1 MKHST
6 IFSSNNR
13 HKGHLRTLVLIG
25 ILALVVFFGEV
36 SWAHDTGSELTIRYL
51 ALKRTNGDVSEI
63 AYAGDAILI
72 TTPQGKHILVD
83 SGRHDVGSQ
92 VLNRLEELGVDYLD
106 YAIATHPHVD
116 HIGGFQTVLPNV
128 PVGQFYQIDLIY
140 NSGHY
145 RTLQSLLA
153 EHNIPNKT
161 LEEGDVVE
169 VEPGVVL
176 EFFNP
181 PAGTSL
187 SSNEGLSTG
196 GVNDLSLVFRLTY
209 EDFSALI
216 TGDIYRA
223 REEYLV
229 EKFGDRLQSR
239 VYDAPHHGQD
249 TSSSTAFIQ
258 TVRPEV
264 SVFSIELLGSILN
277 FHNLRDLGSKVYVTG
292 LNGEVLIRTDGYEIS
307 VEVEQEIDSPFLR

>member
-1 MKHST
+1 MHST
-6 IFSSNNR
+6 NSIR
-13 HKGHLRTLVLIG
+13 LRS
-25 ILALVVFFGEV
+25 LVVIALLLFVSVFGEAV
-36 SWAHDTGSELTIRYL
+36 WANEEAELTIRYL
-51 ALKRTNGDVSEI
+51 ALQRTNGDVSEI

-72 TTPQGKHILVD
+72 STPQGKHILVD
-83 SGRHDVGSQ
+83 AGRPEVGPQ
-92 VLNRLEELGVDYLD
+92 VLTRLQELGVEYLD

-116 HIGGFQTVLPNV
+116 HIGGFRTVLPNI
-128 PVGQFYQIDLIY
+128 PVGQFFQIDLVY
-140 NSGHY
+140 DSSHY
-145 RTLQSLLA
+145 RTLQTLLA
-153 EHNIPNKT
+153 EQGIPNT
-161 LEEGDVVE
+161 TMEEGDIVE

-209 EDFSALI
+209 KDFSALI

-239 VYDAPHHGQD
+239 FYDAPHHGQD
-249 TSSSTAFIQ
+249 TSSSNAFIR

-277 FHNLRDLGSKVYVTG
+277 FLNLRDLGSEVYVTG
-292 LNGEVLIRTDGYEIS
+292 LNGEVLVRTNGSEIV
-307 VEVEQEIDSPFLR
+307 VEVEREIDSPFLR